1 MTITEDLCEILGVDM
16 DVPFILTCNSKVIYK
31 VTEID
36 VLFSRCNS
44 NVWQQMLYRDVLH
57 IVANKETIQPLY
69 WKPPM
74 GGTYYFPKLDSK
86 ELYDKSRW
94 QGTEEEQLLY
104 ARGMITDTSTKAVEL
119 ANQMA
124 MAVSSNRLHDYRME
138 M

>member
-1 MTITEDLCEILGVDM
+1 MTITEDLCKILGVDM
-16 DVPFILTCNSKVIYK
+16 NVPFILTCNKKVIYK

-36 VLFSRCNS
+36 VLYFRCNS

-57 IVANKETIQPLY
+57 IIANKETIQPLY

-86 ELYDKSRW
+86 ELYGKSRW

-104 ARGMITDTSTKAVEL
+104 ARGMITDASSIAVDL
-119 ANQMA
+119 ANQMIKS
-124 MAVSSNRLHDYRME
+124 VNNTRLHDYRME

>member
-1 MTITEDLCEILGVDM
+1 MTTTEDLCKILGVDM
-16 DVPFILTCNSKVIYK
+16 DVPFILTRDSKIIYK
-31 VTEID
+31 VTEKD
-36 VLFSRCNS
+36 VLAFRCNS
-44 NVWQQMLYRDVLH
+44 NVWQQMLYKDVLH
-57 IVANKETIQPLY
+57 IIENKEFIQPLY

-86 ELYDKSRW
+86 ELYGKSRW

-104 ARGMITDTSTKAVEL
+104 VRGMITDTSTKAIEL

-124 MAVSSNRLHDYRME
+124 MAVSNNRLHDYRME

>member
-1 MTITEDLCEILGVDM
+1 MTITEDLCKILGVDM
-16 DVPFILTCNSKVIYK
+16 NVPFILTCNSKVIYK

-86 ELYDKSRW
+86 ELYGKSRW

>member
-1 MTITEDLCEILGVDM
+1 MTITEDLCKILGVDM

-86 ELYDKSRW
+86 ELYGKSQW

>member
-1 MTITEDLCEILGVDM
+1 MTITEDLCKILGVDM
-16 DVPFILTCNSKVIYK
+16 NVPFILTCNSKVIYK

-86 ELYDKSRW
+86 ELYGKSRW

-104 ARGMITDTSTKAVEL
+104 VRGMITDTSTKAVEL

-124 MAVSSNRLHDYRME
+124 MAVSSNRLHDYQMVL
-138 M
+138 

>member
-1 MTITEDLCEILGVDM
+1 MTITEDLCKILGVDM
-16 DVPFILTCNSKVIYK
+16 NVPFILTCNKKVIYK

-36 VLFSRCNS
+36 VLYFRCNS

-57 IVANKETIQPLY
+57 IIANKETIQPLY

-74 GGTYYFPKLDSK
+74 GGTYYFPKLNSK
-86 ELYDKSRW
+86 ELYGKSRW

-104 ARGMITDTSTKAVEL
+104 VSGMITDTSTKAVEL

>member
-1 MTITEDLCEILGVDM
+1 MTITEDLCKILGVDM
-16 DVPFILTCNSKVIYK
+16 DVPFVLTSNSKVIYK
-31 VTEID
+31 VTEKD
-36 VLFSRCNS
+36 VLAFRCNS
-44 NVWQQMLYRDVLH
+44 NVWQQMLYKDVLH

-86 ELYDKSRW
+86 ELYGRFRW

-104 ARGMITDTSTKAVEL
+104 ARGMIVDTSSMAVDL
-119 ANQMA
+119 ANQMIRR
-124 MAVSSNRLHDYRME
+124 VDDTRLHDYRMG

>member
-1 MTITEDLCEILGVDM
+1 MTITEDLCKILGVDM
-16 DVPFILTCNSKVIYK
+16 NVPFILTCNSKVIYK

-57 IVANKETIQPLY
+57 IVANKETIQSLY

-86 ELYDKSRW
+86 ELYGKSRW

>member
-1 MTITEDLCEILGVDM
+1 MTITEDLCKILGVDM
-16 DVPFILTCNSKVIYK
+16 NVPFILTCNSKVIYK

-86 ELYDKSRW
+86 ELYGKSRW

-104 ARGMITDTSTKAVEL
+104 VRGMITDTFTKAVEL

>member
-1 MTITEDLCEILGVDM
+1 MTITEDLCKILGVDM
-16 DVPFILTCNSKVIYK
+16 NVPFILICNSKVIYK

-86 ELYDKSRW
+86 ELYGKSRW

>member
-1 MTITEDLCEILGVDM
+1 MTTTEDLCKILGVDM
-16 DVPFILTCNSKVIYK
+16 DVPFILTCDSKIIYQ
-31 VTEID
+31 VTEKD
-36 VLFSRCNS
+36 VLTFRCNS
-44 NVWQQMLYRDVLH
+44 NVWQQMLYKDVLY
-57 IVANKETIQPLY
+57 IIENKEFIQPLY

-86 ELYDKSRW
+86 ELYGKSRW

-104 ARGMITDTSTKAVEL
+104 VRGMITDTSTKAVEL

>member
-1 MTITEDLCEILGVDM
+1 MTITEDLCKILGVDM
-16 DVPFILTCNSKVIYK
+16 NVPFILTCNKKVIYK

-36 VLFSRCNS
+36 VLYSRCNS

-57 IVANKETIQPLY
+57 IIANKETIQPLY

-86 ELYDKSRW
+86 ELYGKSRW

>member
-1 MTITEDLCEILGVDM
+1 MTITEDLCKILGVDM
-16 DVPFILTCNSKVIYK
+16 NVPFILTCNSKVIYK

-86 ELYDKSRW
+86 ELYGKSRW

-104 ARGMITDTSTKAVEL
+104 VRGMITDTSTKAVEL

>member
-1 MTITEDLCEILGVDM
+1 MTTTEDLCKILEVDM
-16 DVPFILTCNSKVIYK
+16 NVPFTLTCNSKVIYK

-36 VLFSRCNS
+36 VLFSRCNF

-86 ELYDKSRW
+86 ELYGKSRW

-104 ARGMITDTSTKAVEL
+104 ARGMITDASSIAVDL
-119 ANQMA
+119 ANQMIRS
-124 MAVSSNRLHDYRME
+124 VNNTRLHDYRME

>member
-1 MTITEDLCEILGVDM
+1 MTITEDLCKILGVDM
-16 DVPFILTCNSKVIYK
+16 NVPFILTCNKKVIYK
-31 VTEID
+31 ATEID
-36 VLFSRCNS
+36 VLYSRCNS

-57 IVANKETIQPLY
+57 IIANKETIQPLY

-74 GGTYYFPKLDSK
+74 GGTYYFPKLNSK
-86 ELYDKSRW
+86 ELYGKSRW

>member
-1 MTITEDLCEILGVDM
+1 MTITEDLCKILGVDM
-16 DVPFILTCNSKVIYK
+16 NVPFILTCNSKVIYK

-86 ELYDKSRW
+86 ELYGKSRW
-94 QGTEEEQLLY
+94 QETEEEQLLY
-104 ARGMITDTSTKAVEL
+104 VRGMITDTSTKAVEL

>member
-1 MTITEDLCEILGVDM
+1 MTITEDLCKILGVDM

-31 VTEID
+31 VTEKD
-36 VLFSRCNS
+36 VFAFRRNS
-44 NVWQQMLYRDVLH
+44 SGWQQMLYKDVLH
-57 IVANKETIQPLY
+57 IVANKESIQLLY

-86 ELYDKSRW
+86 ELYGKSRW

-104 ARGMITDTSTKAVEL
+104 ARGMITDASSIAVDL
-119 ANQMA
+119 ANQMIEG
-124 MAVSSNRLHDYRME
+124 VNNTRLYRMA

>member
-1 MTITEDLCEILGVDM
+1 MTITEDLCKILGVDM

-86 ELYDKSRW
+86 ELYGKSRW